1 MTPYL
6 PLQILARVQVA
17 LLESEVAE
25 LKVESRQTSR
35 LLADMTAQRDRL
47 VCHGR
52 AVKKEKIGFRV
63 CVEAQHH
70 CGCSCLSVC
79 KHSSLA
85 CVKV

>member
-6 PLQILARVQVA
+6 PLQIPARVQVA

-47 VCHGR
+47 VCG
-52 AVKKEKIGFRV
+52 EKRKNRV
-63 CVEAQHH
+63 
-70 CGCSCLSVC
+70 
-79 KHSSLA
+79 
-85 CVKV
+85 